1 MFDIGFWELVL
12 ISVVGLVVLGP
23 ERLPHAIRSVS
34 RFVGAAKSM
43 ANSVKDELSHEL
55 KVQELQ
61 ENLRKAE
68 QMGMDDLSPEL
79 KSSVEE
85 LKKVADWVA
94 MFRPEKLRI
103 EGHTD
108 SDGQASVNQRL
119 STFRAKAVKQA
130 LVSQYQLS
138 EEMIGAVGFGE
149 QRPLVS
155 NDSERNKAMN
165 RRIEIIIW
173 E

>member
-85 LKKVADWVA
+85 LKKAA
-94 MFRPEKLRI
+94 
-103 EGHTD
+103 
-108 SDGQASVNQRL
+108 QSVNRPYAEPTK
-119 STFRAKAVKQA
+119 SEAEPKPEAPATETVEKA
-130 LVSQYQLS
+130 
-138 EEMIGAVGFGE
+138 EEIKVTAA
-149 QRPLVS
+149 
-155 NDSERNKAMN
+155 DKKA
-165 RRIEIIIW
+165 E
-173 E
+173 

>member
-34 RFVGAAKSM
+34 RFIASAKSM
-43 ANSVKDELSHEL
+43 ANNVKDEISHEL

-68 QMGMDDLSPEL
+68 KMGMEDLSPEL

-85 LKKVADWVA
+85 LK
-94 MFRPEKLRI
+94 
-103 EGHTD
+103 
-108 SDGQASVNQRL
+108 QAAQEV
-119 STFRAKAVKQA
+119 
-130 LVSQYQLS
+130 
-138 EEMIGAVGFGE
+138 
-149 QRPLVS
+149 QRPYANQTEKAGQESVA
-155 NDSERNKAMN
+155 SETSEPSEPVPAPADKKA
-165 RRIEIIIW
+165 E
-173 E
+173 

>member
-85 LKKVADWVA
+85 LKKAA
-94 MFRPEKLRI
+94 
-103 EGHTD
+103 
-108 SDGQASVNQRL
+108 QSVNRPYAEPTNSEADPKQQVPA
-119 STFRAKAVKQA
+119 TETVEKA
-130 LVSQYQLS
+130 
-138 EEMIGAVGFGE
+138 EEIKVTAA
-149 QRPLVS
+149 
-155 NDSERNKAMN
+155 DKKA
-165 RRIEIIIW
+165 E
-173 E
+173 

>member
-34 RFVGAAKSM
+34 RFIGAAKNM

-68 QMGMDDLSPEL
+68 QMGMEDLSPEL

-85 LKKVADWVA
+85 LKKAAQSVNRPYADNAPSEAESANKAEPV
-94 MFRPEKLRI
+94 
-103 EGHTD
+103 TD
-108 SDGQASVNQRL
+108 SAESVEEIKV
-119 STFRAKAVKQA
+119 SAADKKA
-130 LVSQYQLS
+130 
-138 EEMIGAVGFGE
+138 E
-149 QRPLVS
+149 
-155 NDSERNKAMN
+155 
-165 RRIEIIIW
+165 
-173 E
+173 

>member
-12 ISVVGLVVLGP
+12 VSVVGLVVLGP

-85 LKKVADWVA
+85 LKKAA
-94 MFRPEKLRI
+94 
-103 EGHTD
+103 
-108 SDGQASVNQRL
+108 QSVNRPYAEPTKSEAEPKQEAPA
-119 STFRAKAVKQA
+119 TETVEKA
-130 LVSQYQLS
+130 
-138 EEMIGAVGFGE
+138 EEIKVTAA
-149 QRPLVS
+149 
-155 NDSERNKAMN
+155 DKKA
-165 RRIEIIIW
+165 E
-173 E
+173 

>member
-85 LKKVADWVA
+85 LKKAA
-94 MFRPEKLRI
+94 
-103 EGHTD
+103 
-108 SDGQASVNQRL
+108 QSVNRPYAEPTKSEAEPKQEAPA
-119 STFRAKAVKQA
+119 TEIVEKA
-130 LVSQYQLS
+130 
-138 EEMIGAVGFGE
+138 EEIKVTAA
-149 QRPLVS
+149 
-155 NDSERNKAMN
+155 DKKA
-165 RRIEIIIW
+165 E
-173 E
+173 

>member
-34 RFVGAAKSM
+34 KFVGAAKNM

-68 QMGMDDLSPEL
+68 KMGMEDLSPEL

-85 LKKVADWVA
+85 LKQAAQDVQ
-94 MFRPEKLRI
+94 RPYASKS
-103 EGHTD
+103 D
-108 SDGQASVNQRL
+108 SAP
-119 STFRAKAVKQA
+119 KQA
-130 LVSQYQLS
+130 
-138 EEMIGAVGFGE
+138 EAVNESIESIPSADDAGTVE
-149 QRPLVS
+149 SKVVNHDATQPS
-155 NDSERNKAMN
+155 TTADKKA
-165 RRIEIIIW
+165 E
-173 E
+173 

>member
-34 RFVGAAKSM
+34 RFIGAAKSM

-85 LKKVADWVA
+85 LKKAAQSVN
-94 MFRPEKLRI
+94 RPYAKN
-103 EGHTD
+103 TD
-108 SDGQASVNQRL
+108 SEAEPVK
-119 STFRAKAVKQA
+119 TEPAAEKVEKA
-130 LVSQYQLS
+130 
-138 EEMIGAVGFGE
+138 EESKVTAA
-149 QRPLVS
+149 
-155 NDSERNKAMN
+155 DKKA
-165 RRIEIIIW
+165 E
-173 E
+173 

>member
-34 RFVGAAKSM
+34 RFIGAAKSM

-85 LKKVADWVA
+85 LKKAAQSVN
-94 MFRPEKLRI
+94 RPYAKN
-103 EGHTD
+103 TD
-108 SDGQASVNQRL
+108 SEAEPVK
-119 STFRAKAVKQA
+119 TEPAAEKVEKA
-130 LVSQYQLS
+130 
-138 EEMIGAVGFGE
+138 EERKVTAA
-149 QRPLVS
+149 
-155 NDSERNKAMN
+155 DKKA
-165 RRIEIIIW
+165 E
-173 E
+173 